1 MFSSTRWRIAI
12 PYTALIALIMLGLTL
27 YLSHLV
33 RGAYIDELEGRLT
46 DEAELLADALS
57 AELLGPQSGQN
68 LDAGVQRY
76 AEMVGARVTVI
87 AADGTVIGE
96 SHEDRSQMENHLYR
110 PEVQGAL
117 SHGQGSSVRFSR
129 TLGYDMLYVAVP
141 ISNGPDLLG
150 FVRVA
155 LSLQQVE
162 SSVGRLRWAI
172 FGAGLTAAAVAI
184 VLAIVVAERT
194 ARPIRALTGV
204 AERMAQGELGVRLF
218 PTSGDEIGHLTRAF
232 NHMADQLED
241 KLTAL
246 ADERAQLAAVL
257 ENMADGVLIVDEEGR
272 VELINPAAAQL
283 LGSSPTEALGRS
295 FAQVARHHEVIDFW
309 KNCQEPGGERIGLLE
324 IGPEAL
330 FWRVIVTPLEEKE
343 KRPCLVILQDLTG
356 MHRLQTM
363 RQDFIGNISHELRT
377 PLASLRALVE
387 TLRDGAQEDPVAAQR
402 FLDLMETEVD
412 ALTQIV
418 QESLELSRIE
428 SGRAPLRL
436 SPTAVAE
443 VILPVV
449 ERLRTQAER
458 AGVTVHCTLPEGLA
472 DVLADEERVRQ
483 VVSNLLHNAI
493 KFTPA
498 GGEIQ
503 ISAEQVADEVVISV
517 RDTGVGISREDLPRV
532 FERFYKADR
541 ARSSGGTGLG
551 LAIAKHIIQAHGGRI
566 WAQSIEGRGSTFH
579 FSLPAV
585 KQSIAKP

>member
-1 MFSSTRWRIAI
+1 MLSSTRWRIAI
-12 PYTALIALIMLGLTL
+12 PYTVLIALLVLGLTL
-27 YLSHLV
+27 YLSHVV
-33 RGAYIDELEGRLT
+33 RGAYIGELESRLT
-46 DEAELLADALS
+46 DEVELLADALS
-57 AELLGPQSGQN
+57 AYVIGPYSGED
-68 LDAGVQRY
+68 LDVAAQGY
-76 AEMVGARVTVI
+76 AEMVGARITVI

-141 ISNGPDLLG
+141 ILDGPDVVG

-162 SSVGRLRWAI
+162 ASVGRLRWAI
-172 FGAGLTAAAVAI
+172 FGAGLIAAAVA
-184 VLAIVVAERT
+184 VVVAIAVAERT
-194 ARPIRALTGV
+194 ARPIRALTRV

-218 PTSGDEIGHLTRAF
+218 PTSSDEIGHLTRAF

-241 KLTAL
+241 KLTDL

-257 ENMADGVLIVDEEGR
+257 ESMADGVLIVDEESR

-283 LGSSPTEALGRS
+283 LGTSATGALGRS
-295 FAQVARHHEVIDFW
+295 FAQVTRHHEVIDFW
-309 KNCQEPGGERIGLLE
+309 RNCQEPGGERIGLLE

-330 FWRVIVTPLEEKE
+330 FWRVIVTPLEEHE
-343 KRPCLVILQDLTG
+343 KGACLVILQDLTE

-363 RQDFIGNISHELRT
+363 RQDFIGNVSHELRT

-387 TLRDGAQEDPVAAQR
+387 TLRDAAQQDPAAAKR
-402 FLDLMETEVD
+402 FLDLMDTEVD

-436 SPTAVAE
+436 SPTPVSE

-449 ERLRTQAER
+449 ERLRPQAER
-458 AGVTVHCTLPEGLA
+458 AGVTVDCALPEGLA

-483 VVSNLLHNAI
+483 AVSNLLHNAI
-493 KFTPA
+493 KFTPP

-503 ISAEQVADEVVISV
+503 ISAEQVADELVISV
-517 RDTGVGISREDLPRV
+517 RDTGVGISSEDLPRV

-541 ARSSGGTGLG
+541 ARSSSGTGLG
-551 LAIAKHIIQAHGGRI
+551 LAIAKHIVQGHGGRI
-566 WAQSIEGRGSTFH
+566 WAQSTEGRGSTFS
-579 FSLPAV
+579 FSLPTAN
-585 KQSIAKP
+585 

>member
-1 MFSSTRWRIAI
+1 MLSSTRWRIAI
-12 PYTALIALIMLGLTL
+12 PYTVLIALLVLGLTL
-27 YLSHLV
+27 YLSHVV
-33 RGAYIDELEGRLT
+33 RGAYIGELESRLT

-57 AELLGPQSGQN
+57 TYVIGPYSGED
-68 LDAGVQRY
+68 LDVAAQGY

-87 AADGTVIGE
+87 AADGTVTGE

-141 ISNGPDLLG
+141 ISDGPEVLG

-155 LSLQQVE
+155 LSLQRVE
-162 SSVGRLRWAI
+162 ASVGRLRWAI
-172 FGAGLTAAAVAI
+172 FAAGLIAAAVAI
-184 VLAIVVAERT
+184 VLAIMLAERT

-204 AERMAQGELGVRLF
+204 AARMAQGERGVRLF

-232 NHMADQLED
+232 NNMADQLED
-241 KLTAL
+241 KLTDL

-257 ENMADGVLIVDEEGR
+257 ESMADGVLIVDEESR

-283 LGSSPTEALGRS
+283 LGTSPTAALGRS
-295 FAQVARHHEVIDFW
+295 FAQVTRHHEVIDFW
-309 KNCQEPGGERIGLLE
+309 RNCQEPGGERIGLLE
-324 IGPEAL
+324 IGPDGL
-330 FWRVIVTPLEEKE
+330 FWRVIVTPLEEHE
-343 KRPCLVILQDLTG
+343 KGACLVILQDLTE
-356 MHRLQTM
+356 MHRLQTI
-363 RQDFIGNISHELRT
+363 RQDFIGNVSHELRT

-387 TLRDGAQEDPVAAQR
+387 TLRDGAQQDPAAAKR
-402 FLDLMETEVD
+402 FLDLMDTEVD

-436 SPTAVAE
+436 SRTPASD

-449 ERLRTQAER
+449 ERLRPQAER

-483 VVSNLLHNAI
+483 AVSNLLHNAI
-493 KFTPA
+493 KFTPP

-503 ISAEQVADEVVISV
+503 ISAEQVADELVISV
-517 RDTGVGISREDLPRV
+517 RDTGVGISSEDLPRV

-551 LAIAKHIIQAHGGRI
+551 LAIAKHIVQGHGGRI
-566 WAQSIEGRGSTFH
+566 WAQSTEGRGSTFS
-579 FSLPAV
+579 FSLP
-585 KQSIAKP
+585 IAN

>member
-1 MFSSTRWRIAI
+1 MLSSTRWRIAI
-12 PYTALIALIMLGLTL
+12 PYTVLIALLILGLTL
-27 YLSHLV
+27 YLSHVV
-33 RGAYIDELEGRLT
+33 RGAYIGELESRLA
-46 DEAELLADALS
+46 DEASLVADALS
-57 AELLGPQSGQN
+57 AESVGPQPEDD
-68 LDAGVQRY
+68 LDALAQRY

-96 SHEDRSQMENHLYR
+96 SHEDRSRMENHLYR

-141 ISNGPDLLG
+141 ILDGPDVVG

-162 SSVGRLRWAI
+162 ASVGRLRWAI
-172 FGAGLTAAAVAI
+172 FGAGLIAAAVA
-184 VLAIVVAERT
+184 VVVAIAVAERT
-194 ARPIRALTGV
+194 ARPIRALTRV

-218 PTSGDEIGHLTRAF
+218 PTSSDEIGHLTRAF

-241 KLTAL
+241 KLTDL

-257 ENMADGVLIVDEEGR
+257 ESMADGVLIVDEESR

-283 LGSSPTEALGRS
+283 LGTSATGALGRS
-295 FAQVARHHEVIDFW
+295 FAQVTRHHEVIDFW
-309 KNCQEPGGERIGLLE
+309 RNCQEPGGERIGLLE

-330 FWRVIVTPLEEKE
+330 FWRVIVTPLEEHE
-343 KRPCLVILQDLTG
+343 KGACLVTLQDLTE

-363 RQDFIGNISHELRT
+363 RQDFIGNVSHELRT

-387 TLRDGAQEDPVAAQR
+387 TLRDGAQQDPVAAQR

-449 ERLRTQAER
+449 DRLRTQGER
-458 AGVTVHCTLPEGLA
+458 AGVTVDCTLPEGLA
-472 DVLADEERVRQ
+472 DVLADEERLRQ

-493 KFTPA
+493 KFTPP
-498 GGEIQ
+498 GGEIH

-541 ARSSGGTGLG
+541 ARSSTGTGLG
-551 LAIAKHIIQAHGGRI
+551 LAIAKHIVQGHGGRI
-566 WAQSIEGRGSTFH
+566 WAQSTEGRGSTFS
-579 FSLPAV
+579 FSLP
-585 KQSIAKP
+585 IAN

>member
-1 MFSSTRWRIAI
+1 MLSSTRWRIAI
-12 PYTALIALIMLGLTL
+12 PYTVLIALLVLGLTL
-27 YLSHLV
+27 YLSHVV
-33 RGAYIDELEGRLT
+33 RGAYIGELESRLT
-46 DEAELLADALS
+46 DEVELLADALS
-57 AELLGPQSGQN
+57 AYVIGPYSGED
-68 LDAGVQRY
+68 LDVAAQGY
-76 AEMVGARVTVI
+76 AEMVGARITVI

-141 ISNGPDLLG
+141 ILDGPDVVG

-162 SSVGRLRWAI
+162 ASVGRLRWAI
-172 FGAGLTAAAVAI
+172 FGAGLIAAAVA
-184 VLAIVVAERT
+184 VVVAIAVAERT
-194 ARPIRALTGV
+194 ARPIRALTRV

-218 PTSGDEIGHLTRAF
+218 PTSSDEIGHLTRAF

-241 KLTAL
+241 KLTDL

-257 ENMADGVLIVDEEGR
+257 ESMADGVLIVDEESR

-283 LGSSPTEALGRS
+283 LGTSARGALGRS
-295 FAQVARHHEVIDFW
+295 FAQVTRHHEVIDFW
-309 KNCQEPGGERIGLLE
+309 RNCQEPGGERIGLLE

-330 FWRVIVTPLEEKE
+330 FWRVIVTPLEEHE
-343 KRPCLVILQDLTG
+343 KGACLVILQDLTE

-363 RQDFIGNISHELRT
+363 RQDFIGNVSHELRT

-387 TLRDGAQEDPVAAQR
+387 TLRDAAQQDPAAAKR
-402 FLDLMETEVD
+402 FLDLMDTEVD

-436 SPTAVAE
+436 SPTPVSE

-449 ERLRTQAER
+449 ERLRPQAER
-458 AGVTVHCTLPEGLA
+458 AGVTVDCALPEGLA

-483 VVSNLLHNAI
+483 AVSNLLHNAI
-493 KFTPA
+493 KFTPP

-503 ISAEQVADEVVISV
+503 ISAEQVADELVISV
-517 RDTGVGISREDLPRV
+517 RDTGVGISSEDLPRV

-541 ARSSGGTGLG
+541 ARSSSGTGLG
-551 LAIAKHIIQAHGGRI
+551 LAIAKHIVQGHGGRI
-566 WAQSIEGRGSTFH
+566 WAQSTEGRGSTFS
-579 FSLPAV
+579 FSLPTAN
-585 KQSIAKP
+585 

>member
-1 MFSSTRWRIAI
+1 MLSSIRWRIAI
-12 PYTALIALIMLGLTL
+12 PYAVLIAVTMLGLTF
-27 YLSHLV
+27 YLSHVV
-33 RGAYIDELEGRLT
+33 RGAYIGELERRLT

-57 AELLGPQSGQN
+57 VQLSAPQPGED
-68 LDAGVQRY
+68 LDASVQRY
-76 AEMVGARVTVI
+76 AEMVGARITVI
-87 AADGTVIGE
+87 SADGTVIGE

-117 SHGQGSSVRFSR
+117 SHGQGSSVRFSG

-141 ISNGPDLLG
+141 ISDGFDLVG

-162 SSVGRLRWAI
+162 ASVGHLRWAI
-172 FGAGLTAAAVAI
+172 FGAGLIATVVGV
-184 VLAIVVAERT
+184 VLAIVIAERT

-204 AERMAQGELGVRLF
+204 AERTAQGERGVRLF

-241 KLTAL
+241 RLGAL
-246 ADERAQLAAVL
+246 AGERAQLAAVL
-257 ENMADGVLIVDEEGR
+257 ENMADGVLVVDEEGR

-295 FAQVARHHEVIDFW
+295 FAQVTRHHEVIDFW
-309 KNCQEPGGERIGLLE
+309 RNCQEPGRERIGLLE
-324 IGPEAL
+324 IGPEGL
-330 FWRVIVTPLEEKE
+330 FWRVIVTPLGENDKGA
-343 KRPCLVILQDLTG
+343 CLVILQDLTE
-356 MHRLQTM
+356 MHRLQTI

-377 PLASLRALVE
+377 PLASLKALVE
-387 TLRDGAQEDPVAAQR
+387 TLRDTAQQDPVAGQR

-412 ALTQIV
+412 AVTQTV
-418 QESLELSRIE
+418 QELLELSRIE
-428 SGRAPLRL
+428 AGRAPLRL
-436 SPTAVAE
+436 SPTPVAE

-493 KFTPA
+493 KFTPP

-503 ISAEQVADEVVISV
+503 ISAEEVADQVVISV
-517 RDTGVGISREDLPRV
+517 RDTGVGISNEDLPRV

-551 LAIAKHIIQAHGGRI
+551 LAIAKHIVQGHGGRI
-566 WAQSIEGRGSTFH
+566 WAQSTEGRGSTFS
-579 FSLPAV
+579 FSLPV
-585 KQSIAKP
+585 VD

>member
-1 MFSSTRWRIAI
+1 MLSSTRWRIAL
-12 PYTALIALIMLGLTL
+12 PYTALIALVTLGLTL
-27 YLSHLV
+27 YLSHVV
-33 RGAYIDELEGRLT
+33 RAAYIAELESRLT

-57 AELLGPQSGQN
+57 VQLTEPQPGAD
-68 LDAGVQRY
+68 LDATVQRY

-96 SHEDRSQMENHLYR
+96 SHEDRTRMENHLYR

-117 SHGQGSSVRFSR
+117 SHGQGSSVRFSD

-141 ISNGPDLLG
+141 ISDGSDLLG
-150 FVRVA
+150 FARVA

-172 FGAGLTAAAVAI
+172 FAAGLTAAVLAI
-184 VLAIVVAERT
+184 VLAIVIAERT

-204 AERMAQGELGVRLF
+204 AERMAQGELDVRLL
-218 PTSGDEIGHLTRAF
+218 PTSSDEIGQLTRAF

-257 ENMADGVLIVDEEGR
+257 ENMADGALIVGEEER
-272 VELINPAAAQL
+272 VELINPAAARL
-283 LGSSPTEALGRS
+283 LGSSLTEAVGRS
-295 FAQVARHHEVIDFW
+295 FAQVTRHHEVIDFW
-309 KNCQEPGGERIGLLE
+309 KECQEPGGERIGLLE
-324 IGPEAL
+324 IGPGGL
-330 FWRVIVTPLEEKE
+330 LWRVIVTPLEEKD
-343 KRPCLVILQDLTG
+343 KRPCLVILQDLTE
-356 MHRLQTM
+356 MHRLQTI
-363 RQDFIGNISHELRT
+363 RQDFFGNISHELRT
-377 PLASLRALVE
+377 PLASLKALVE
-387 TLRDGAQEDPVAAQR
+387 TLRDGAQQDPLAARR

-412 ALTQIV
+412 ALTQII

-428 SGRAPLRL
+428 SGRVPLRL
-436 SPTAVAE
+436 SPTPVAE

-458 AGVTVHCTLPEGLA
+458 AGVTVYCTLPEGLGE
-472 DVLADEERVRQ
+472 VLADEERVRQ

-493 KFTPA
+493 KFTPS
-498 GGEIQ
+498 GGEVE
-503 ISAEQVADEVVISV
+503 ISAENVADEVVISV

-551 LAIAKHIIQAHGGRI
+551 LAIAKHIVQAHGGRI
-566 WAQSIEGRGSTFH
+566 WAESIEGRGSSFH

-585 KQSIAKP
+585 REGFAKP

>member
-1 MFSSTRWRIAI
+1 MLSSTRWRIAI
-12 PYTALIALIMLGLTL
+12 PYTVLIALLVLGLTL
-27 YLSHLV
+27 YLSHVV
-33 RGAYIDELEGRLT
+33 RGAYIGELESRLT
-46 DEAELLADALS
+46 DEVELLADALL
-57 AELLGPQSGQN
+57 AYVIGPYSGED
-68 LDAGVQRY
+68 LDVAAQGY
-76 AEMVGARVTVI
+76 AEMVGARITVI

-141 ISNGPDLLG
+141 ILDGPDVVG

-162 SSVGRLRWAI
+162 ASVGRLRWAI
-172 FGAGLTAAAVAI
+172 FGAGLIAAAVA
-184 VLAIVVAERT
+184 VVVAIAVAERT
-194 ARPIRALTGV
+194 ARPIRALTRV

-218 PTSGDEIGHLTRAF
+218 PTSSDEIGHLTRAF

-241 KLTAL
+241 KLTDL

-257 ENMADGVLIVDEEGR
+257 ESMADGVLIVDEESR

-283 LGSSPTEALGRS
+283 LGTSATGALGRS
-295 FAQVARHHEVIDFW
+295 FAQVTRHHEVIDFW
-309 KNCQEPGGERIGLLE
+309 RNCQEPGGERIGLLE

-330 FWRVIVTPLEEKE
+330 FWRVIVTPLEEHE
-343 KRPCLVILQDLTG
+343 KGACLVILQDLTE

-363 RQDFIGNISHELRT
+363 RQDFIGNVSHELRT

-387 TLRDGAQEDPVAAQR
+387 TLRDAAQQDPAAAKR
-402 FLDLMETEVD
+402 FLDLMDTEVD

-436 SPTAVAE
+436 SPTPVSE

-449 ERLRTQAER
+449 ERLRPQAER
-458 AGVTVHCTLPEGLA
+458 AGVTLHCTLPDGLA

-483 VVSNLLHNAI
+483 AVSNLLHNAI
-493 KFTPA
+493 KFTPP

-503 ISAEQVADEVVISV
+503 ISAEQVADELVISV
-517 RDTGVGISREDLPRV
+517 RDTGVGISSEDLPRV

-541 ARSSGGTGLG
+541 ARSSSGTGLG
-551 LAIAKHIIQAHGGRI
+551 LAIAKHIVQGHGGRI
-566 WAQSIEGRGSTFH
+566 WAQSTEGRGSTFS
-579 FSLPAV
+579 FSLPTAN
-585 KQSIAKP
+585 

>member
-1 MFSSTRWRIAI
+1 MLSGIRWRIAI
-12 PYTALIALIMLGLTL
+12 PYTALIASITLGVTL
-27 YLSHLV
+27 YLSHVV
-33 RGAYIDELEGRLT
+33 RGAYIGELESRLT
-46 DEAELLADALS
+46 DEAQLLADALS
-57 AELLGPQSGQN
+57 ADVVEPSPGED
-68 LDAGVQRY
+68 LDLAAQRY

-141 ISNGPDLLG
+141 VSGGPDLVG

-162 SSVGRLRWAI
+162 ASVGRLRWAI
-172 FGAGLTAAAVAI
+172 FAAGLIAAAVGV
-184 VLAIVVAERT
+184 VLAIGIAERT
-194 ARPIRALTGV
+194 ARPIRELTRV
-204 AERMAQGELGVRLF
+204 AERMAQGERGVRLF

-232 NHMADQLED
+232 NHMADRLED
-241 KLTAL
+241 RLGAL

-272 VELINPAAAQL
+272 VALINPAAAQL
-283 LGSSPTEALGRS
+283 LGSSPPEALGRS
-295 FAQVARHHEVIDFW
+295 FAQVTRHHEVIDFW
-309 KNCQEPGGERIGLLE
+309 RDCLEPGGERIGMLE
-324 IGPEAL
+324 IGPEGL
-330 FWRVIVTPLEEKE
+330 FWRMIVTPLEGHEKGA
-343 KRPCLVILQDLTG
+343 CLVILQDLTET
-356 MHRLQTM
+356 HRLQTI

-377 PLASLRALVE
+377 PLASLKALVE
-387 TLRDGAQEDPVAAQR
+387 TLRDTAQQDPVAAQR
-402 FLDLMETEVD
+402 FLDLMDTEVD
-412 ALTQIV
+412 ALSQIV

-436 SPTAVAE
+436 SPTPAAE
-443 VILPVV
+443 IILPIVD
-449 ERLRTQAER
+449 RLRTQAER
-458 AGVTVHCTLPEGLA
+458 AGVTVEYTLPEGLA

-493 KFTPA
+493 KFTSP
-498 GGEIQ
+498 GGKIQ
-503 ISAEQVADEVVISV
+503 ISAEQVAHEVVISV
-517 RDTGVGISREDLPRV
+517 RDTGVGISSEDLPRV

-551 LAIAKHIIQAHGGRI
+551 LAIAKHIVQGHGGRI
-566 WAQSIEGRGSTFH
+566 WAQSTEGRGSTFS
-579 FSLPAV
+579 FSLP
-585 KQSIAKP
+585 IAN

>member
-1 MFSSTRWRIAI
+1 MLSSTRWRIAI
-12 PYTALIALIMLGLTL
+12 PYTVLIALLVLGLTL
-27 YLSHLV
+27 YLSHVV
-33 RGAYIDELEGRLT
+33 RGAYIGELESRLT
-46 DEAELLADALS
+46 DEVELLADALL
-57 AELLGPQSGQN
+57 AYVIGPYSGED
-68 LDAGVQRY
+68 LDVAAQGY
-76 AEMVGARVTVI
+76 AEMVGARITVI

-141 ISNGPDLLG
+141 ILDGPDVVG

-162 SSVGRLRWAI
+162 ASVGRLRWAI
-172 FGAGLTAAAVAI
+172 FGAGLIAAAVA
-184 VLAIVVAERT
+184 VVVAIAVAERT
-194 ARPIRALTGV
+194 ARPIRALTRV

-218 PTSGDEIGHLTRAF
+218 PTSSDEIGHLTRAF

-241 KLTAL
+241 KLTDL
-246 ADERAQLAAVL
+246 GDERAQLAAVL
-257 ENMADGVLIVDEEGR
+257 ESMADGVLIVDEESR

-283 LGSSPTEALGRS
+283 LGTSATGALGRS
-295 FAQVARHHEVIDFW
+295 FAQVTRHHEVIDFW
-309 KNCQEPGGERIGLLE
+309 RNCQEPGGERIGLLE

-330 FWRVIVTPLEEKE
+330 FWRVIVTPLEEHE
-343 KRPCLVILQDLTG
+343 KGACLVILQDLTE

-363 RQDFIGNISHELRT
+363 RQDFIGNVSHELRT

-387 TLRDGAQEDPVAAQR
+387 TLRDAAQQDPAAAKR
-402 FLDLMETEVD
+402 FLDLMDTEVD

-436 SPTAVAE
+436 SPTPVSE

-449 ERLRTQAER
+449 ERLRPQAER
-458 AGVTVHCTLPEGLA
+458 AGVTVDCALPEGLA

-483 VVSNLLHNAI
+483 AVSNLLHNAI
-493 KFTPA
+493 KFTPP

-503 ISAEQVADEVVISV
+503 ISAEQVADELVISV
-517 RDTGVGISREDLPRV
+517 RDTGVGISSEDLPRV

-541 ARSSGGTGLG
+541 ARSSSGTGLG
-551 LAIAKHIIQAHGGRI
+551 LAIAKHIVQGHGGRI
-566 WAQSIEGRGSTFH
+566 WAQSTEGRGSTFS
-579 FSLPAV
+579 FSLPTAN
-585 KQSIAKP
+585 

>member
-1 MFSSTRWRIAI
+1 MLSSTRWRIAI
-12 PYTALIALIMLGLTL
+12 PYTVLIALLVLGLTL
-27 YLSHLV
+27 YLSHVV
-33 RGAYIDELEGRLT
+33 RGAYIGELESRLT
-46 DEAELLADALS
+46 DEVELLADALL
-57 AELLGPQSGQN
+57 AYVIGPYSGED
-68 LDAGVQRY
+68 LDVAAQGY
-76 AEMVGARVTVI
+76 AEMVGARITVI

-141 ISNGPDLLG
+141 ILDGPDVVG

-162 SSVGRLRWAI
+162 ASVGRLRWAI
-172 FGAGLTAAAVAI
+172 FGAGLIAAAVA
-184 VLAIVVAERT
+184 VVVAIAVAERT
-194 ARPIRALTGV
+194 ARPIRALTRV

-218 PTSGDEIGHLTRAF
+218 PTSSDEIGHLTRAF

-241 KLTAL
+241 KLTDL
-246 ADERAQLAAVL
+246 GDERAQLAAVL
-257 ENMADGVLIVDEEGR
+257 ESMADGVLIVDEESR

-283 LGSSPTEALGRS
+283 LGTSATGALGRS
-295 FAQVARHHEVIDFW
+295 FAQVTRHHEVIDFW
-309 KNCQEPGGERIGLLE
+309 RNCQEPGGERIGLLE

-330 FWRVIVTPLEEKE
+330 FWRVIVTPLEEHE
-343 KRPCLVILQDLTG
+343 KGACLVILQDLTE

-363 RQDFIGNISHELRT
+363 RQDFIGNVSHELRT

-387 TLRDGAQEDPVAAQR
+387 TLRDAAQQDPAAAKR
-402 FLDLMETEVD
+402 FLDLMDTEVD

-436 SPTAVAE
+436 SPTPVSE

-449 ERLRTQAER
+449 ERLRPQAER
-458 AGVTVHCTLPEGLA
+458 AGVTLHCTLPDGLA

-483 VVSNLLHNAI
+483 AVSNLLHNAI
-493 KFTPA
+493 KFTPP

-503 ISAEQVADEVVISV
+503 ISAEQVADELVISV
-517 RDTGVGISREDLPRV
+517 RDTGVGISSEDLPRV

-541 ARSSGGTGLG
+541 ARSSSGTGLG
-551 LAIAKHIIQAHGGRI
+551 LAIAKHIVQGHGGRI
-566 WAQSIEGRGSTFH
+566 WAQSTEGRGSTFS
-579 FSLPAV
+579 FSLPTAN
-585 KQSIAKP
+585 